1 MITAIPNN
9 DNASKRVSFI
19 ICFVFSLRISIWSR
33 SYPLVLFFVI
43 WFCLRY
49 YWGGVAIR
57 NASIP
62 LFVTLDWH
70 TLMAVVVGFN
80 PTGFV
85 LMSGGTA
92 G

>member
-1 MITAIPNN
+1 
-9 DNASKRVSFI
+9 
-19 ICFVFSLRISIWSR
+19 
-33 SYPLVLFFVI
+33 
-43 WFCLRY
+43 RY

-57 NASIP
+57 NAPIP